1 MIPRPELTKRLT
13 QAFLDHGYDQLTMIG
28 LAKAADMTRRSLYN
42 YFSNKEEAFRFVID
56 QSNVNA
62 VNLGIEA
69 GRTKLA
75 GGASAV
81 EIFTAVVDVRYG
93 ENRRNL
99 MQSPH
104 ATEINDQAFRRC
116 RDLMIESAISFQ
128 AQLAELIVELEQA
141 GRLTLKPD
149 FTPAGLAQLLADGA
163 RGTNQSLP
171 PIAATALRRR
181 YSAMMATLLFG
192 AAHE

>member
-1 MIPRPELTKRLT
+1 MIPRPELTRRLT
-13 QAFLDHGYDQLTMIG
+13 QAFLDHGYEQLTMIG

-42 YFSNKEEAFRFVID
+42 YFSNKEEVFRFIID
-56 QSNVNA
+56 QGNIKA
-62 VNLGIEA
+62 VKLGIDA

-75 GGASAV
+75 DGESAIEV
-81 EIFTAVVDVRYG
+81 LTTVVDVRYG

-99 MQSPH
+99 MLSPH

-128 AQLAELIVELEQA
+128 AQLAELIVDLQRA
-141 GRLTLKPD
+141 GRLALKAD
-149 FTPAGLAQLLADGA
+149 LAPAALAQVLADGA

-171 PIAATALRRR
+171 PVTADTLRQR
-181 YSAMMATLLFG
+181 YGAMVATLLFG